1 MKTQVKNA
9 GVKNAGERAPKLLD
23 RVRNLMRLQHYSIH
37 TERSYVDWIR
47 RFVRYHHMQTRADL
61 QNGEAKIET
70 FLTDLA
76 VHGNVSASTQ
86 NQAMNALV
94 FLYRRVL
101 KQTLDEKIDAVQGE
115 RKINVPVVMTREEV
129 HTVISLLG
137 GVPQLIV
144 KMLYGSGFK
153 NSSGIKDGVHVP
165 AGFGDSKI

>member
-1 MKTQVKNA
+1 MKTQ
-9 GVKNAGERAPKLLD
+9 VKNAGERAPKLLD
-23 RVRNLMRLQHYSIH
+23 QVRNLMRLQHYSIH

-47 RFVRYHHMQTRADL
+47 RFVRFHRMETRADL
-61 QNGEAKIET
+61 ENGEAKIEA

-76 VHGNVSASTQ
+76 VRGNVSASTQ
-86 NQAMNALV
+86 NQAMKALV

-101 KQTLDEKIDAVQGE
+101 KQTLDEKIDAVWAE
-115 RKINVPVVMTREEV
+115 PKINVPVVMAREEV

-153 NSSGIKDGVHVP
+153 NSSGIKHGVHVL
-165 AGFGDSKI
+165 AGFGDAKI